1 MLEGDQ
7 WNEIVHRPSAAP
19 STWGESDRSSH
30 FPHWDTEAPRGCRG
44 GQVPTSG
51 FFLRDKDLISGA
63 QGIGKGDP
71 EGKGLVITSL
81 SLFTCA

>member
-7 WNEIVHRPSAAP
+7 WNEVVHRPALPPPLGGNQTEVPIFHIGTLRLPGVA
-19 STWGESDRSSH
+19 EVAK
-30 FPHWDTEAPRGCRG
+30 FPHQA
-44 GQVPTSG
+44 
-51 FFLRDKDLISGA
+51 FFFRDKDLISGA